1 MSKRRKKNSSS
12 IIDVTKAL
20 IKDRVNTQEHSAK
33 QIVVLETAK
42 EPYQEASKNIDLYLL
57 EQVQEVN
64 NAIGEAEQSYQDR
77 IDAGGASDLFWRIIG
92 TEPLTQSRRTPNEGL
107 STRTVG
113 VTYILRAEKLS
124 RKYSPEENAGVTTAP
139 GYDPDSLMVYG
150 AEDLGISTSMDLK
163 SDGTDMDQF
172 FQPKNLLALVL
183 SIEPYSRDVLD
194 TFVNVSIGTAD
205 LGSTRVFLSKK
216 IDNLKVGQIVSSD
229 PIYIFP
235 ESGITSIVG
244 FGTAISDLTEIPNS
258 DEKQDSVIS
267 YIDVKDP
274 VTQQITSPMPDGN
287 FPTFTI
293 SISPTDVPMSLAVG
307 KFDSPYILQQLKR
320 MEPSDCGVGVSIV
333 FDKSG
338 KGLSSAEW
346 NHFMEDLPD
355 PDNVKRTI
363 RRPNVGGGKVYYK
376 VGFQRR
382 PMNANGNPAQEGD
395 IREVSEYFG
404 SSSLSLFDQNSQY
417 FNGGGSYT
425 PPYEDINSNPQAN
438 AAINEKL
445 DQASKLES
453 SLSSDSVFF
462 DNLDLANKIKEEY
475 NELNLRIWGYRM
487 QLARAKEEEAS
498 KSTFNNLLNQ
508 PQNTEVTDTGQQNIQ
523 LVYTMSKTSIL
534 FSSTILTMDIY
545 A

>member
-1 MSKRRKKNSSS
+1 MAKKRRKKNSSS

-64 NAIGEAEQSYQDR
+64 TAIGEVEQSYQDR
-77 IDAGGASDLFWRIIG
+77 IDVGGASDLFWRIIG
-92 TEPLTQSRRTPNEGL
+92 TEPLIESRRTPNEGY
-107 STRTVG
+107 STKTVG

-172 FQPKNLLALVL
+172 FQPKKLVGLVL

-205 LGSTRVFLSKK
+205 LGSTRIFLSKK
-216 IDNLKVGQIVSSD
+216 IDNLKIGQIVSSD

-235 ESGITSIVG
+235 ENGITSIVG

-258 DEKQDSVIS
+258 DEKPDSIIS

-287 FPTFTI
+287 FPSFTI

-338 KGLSSAEW
+338 NRLSSAEW

-355 PDNVKRTI
+355 PDNVKKTI
-363 RRPNVGGGKVYYK
+363 KRPKVGSGKVYYK

-382 PMNANGNPAQEGD
+382 PMKDNGNPAKEGD

-404 SSSLSLFDQNSQY
+404 LSSLSLIDPYSRY
-417 FNGGGSYT
+417 FTGGNYT
-425 PPYEDINSNPQAN
+425 PPYENINSNPQAN
-438 AAINEKL
+438 SAINEKL
-445 DQASKLES
+445 DEASKLRS
-453 SLSSDSVFF
+453 SLINDSVFF
-462 DNLDLANKIKEEY
+462 DNLDLANKIKNEY

-487 QLARAKEEEAS
+487 QLARAKEEEVS
-498 KSTFNNLLNQ
+498 KSTFNTLLNQ
-508 PQNTEVTDTGQQNIQ
+508 PKNTEVADTGQQDIQ
-523 LVYTMSKTSIL
+523 LTYTMSRTSVL